1 MMNTVKSLLKS
12 KGSKGSQVWTVG
24 PRATVYEAI
33 ELLGEKNIGALLVM
47 DGDQVCGIF
56 SERDYVRKIE
66 IEGRASKDTEVREIM
81 TQDIIHVELD
91 ATINES
97 MALMTDSRIRH
108 LPIFDDTKLVGIISI
123 GDLVKA
129 IMSEQQRTIEQ
140 LGEYINS

>member
-1 MMNTVKSLLKS
+1 MMNTVKSLLK
-12 KGSKGSQVWTVG
+12 SKGSQVWTVG

-56 SERDYVRKIE
+56 SERDYVRKVALKD
-66 IEGRASKDTEVREIM
+66 RSSKDTEVREIM
-81 TQDIIHVELD
+81 TKDIIHAELD

-108 LPIFDDTKLVGIISI
+108 LPIFDDTKLVGMISI